1 MCLKGSKT
9 HFSWFWGEKKYEGF
23 NMISVEAKQTEI
35 ILDRLTNGLR
45 SSDSILR
52 QSGNSNFLYKWWLL
66 RMMTI
71 TILRYAWFFFFFQC
85 IKFSQLFNFS
95 DRRPVTAKQTCQN
108 SYYGCCP
115 DGVTFARGSNYEG
128 CTQSEDRPGIP

>member
-1 MCLKGSKT
+1 MIAPYDDNY
-9 HFSWFWGEKKYEGF
+9 HFALC
-23 NMISVEAKQTEI
+23 MI
-35 ILDRLTNGLR
+35 
-45 SSDSILR
+45 
-52 QSGNSNFLYKWWLL
+52 
-66 RMMTI
+66 
-71 TILRYAWFFFFFQC
+71 FFFFQC